1 VKEIRVLLADDHDT
15 VRHGLKLLID
25 AQPDMTVVADV
36 SNGQFAVATLQRLQ
50 PSPHVAVLDVSMPQM
65 NGLLATRAMLEAAP
79 RLAIVALT
87 RYSDD
92 AYVQAMLAAGA
103 MGYVLK
109 QSEPAELLRAIRAAV
124 GGTQYLDS
132 SLSARVTG
140 AFLSRHSKRDGRV
153 AAQIT
158 DREQAVLRLIALG
171 HSNKEIAGEL
181 DISVKTVEVH
191 KANAMRKL
199 NLRGRIDIV
208 RYAVLQGWLQDP

>member
-1 VKEIRVLLADDHDT
+1 MSRIRVLLAEDHET
-15 VRHGLKLLID
+15 VRQGLKLLID

-36 SNGQFAVATLQRLQ
+36 SNGRLALERARTLV
-50 PSPHVAVLDVSMPQM
+50 PSPEVAVLDVSMPEL
-65 NGLLATRAMLEAAP
+65 NGLLATRAMIDLLP
-79 RLAIVALT
+79 NVAIVALT

-103 MGYVLK
+103 RGYVLK
-109 QSEPAELLRAIRAAV
+109 QSDPSELLHGIRAAAA
-124 GGTQYLDS
+124 GHKYLDS
-132 SLSARVTG
+132 ALTARVAD
-140 AFLSRHSKRDGRV
+140 AFVARHERAV
-153 AAQIT
+153 APRPPHIT
-158 DREQAVLRLIALG
+158 DRESEVLRLIAVG
-171 HSNKEIAGEL
+171 HSNKEIAGQL